1 MKKLFLERNKLF
13 MQGLLLN
20 DLTTLTI
27 ASFHGF
33 SNEFK
38 FQKVFLHF

>member
-20 DLTTLTI
+20 DLTTPTI

-33 SNEFK
+33 SSEFK
-38 FQKVFLHF
+38 FQKTF